1 MHGALLWGLV
11 AGSAFVIGGLIA
23 LRDTVSQRALGL
35 LMGFGAGALIA
46 AVSFELVDEAGR
58 LAGGSGRVAIGLLVG
73 SLLFLVTSGAWPRTS
88 EEEGESARK
97 VAVIVV
103 PEAVIIVGSL
113 LAGHG
118 ISTAMITAVFVCGVP
133 EAIAATGRLRKSG
146 TSPAEILILWTTLAV
161 LCGLTAWVTY
171 ALLDDANPGIVAF
184 VLALAGGSVLTSLTT
199 VLVPEGHQRAGPL
212 VGTAATFG
220 FAVVFA
226 LVELA

>member
-88 EEEGESARK
+88 EDRGRIGAEGRRRSSCRKPSSSSAASSPGTASAR
-97 VAVIVV
+97 
-103 PEAVIIVGSL
+103 
-113 LAGHG
+113 
-118 ISTAMITAVFVCGVP
+118 
-133 EAIAATGRLRKSG
+133 R
-146 TSPAEILILWTTLAV
+146 
-161 LCGLTAWVTY
+161 
-171 ALLDDANPGIVAF
+171 
-184 VLALAGGSVLTSLTT
+184 
-199 VLVPEGHQRAGPL
+199 
-212 VGTAATFG
+212 
-220 FAVVFA
+220 
-226 LVELA
+226 